1 MCCRAMVE
9 LKPPLNTTLASFG
22 ARVRA
27 RRMELGWSQEVAAQH
42 IGIHFTHLGQVER
55 GQRSSRIENILKLA
69 VGLQTTPG
77 ALLDGLPVE

>member
-1 MCCRAMVE
+1 MCCPAMPE
-9 LKPPLNTTLASFG
+9 LKPPLNTALASFG

-27 RRMELGWSQEVAAQH
+27 RRIELGWSQEVAAQH

-55 GQRSSRIENILKLA
+55 GQRSSRIENVLKLA
-69 VGLQTTPG
+69 AGLQTTPG

>member
-1 MCCRAMVE
+1 MPE
-9 LKPPLNTTLASFG
+9 LKPPLNATLASFG

-27 RRMELGWSQEVAAQH
+27 RRMDLGWSQEVAAQH

-69 VGLQTTPG
+69 AGLQTTPG
-77 ALLDGLPVE
+77 ALLDGLPAE